1 MEKLKSKIRNF
12 LIDLNPD
19 ILNAIKFGNM
29 MPLLLKNFF
38 VYEIVKEIKLEN
50 NSYEKEIKNFYLD
63 HKISDK
69 EALLNYLRLRRLTI
83 KELHNK
89 ILLDLKIFNF
99 AKKNFGAQLK
109 EHFLKRK
116 EFLDKYRFNILRV
129 KDKDFANELYFQ
141 IDNKE
146 SDFLKLS
153 ETHSF
158 YSDLYPKGI
167 YGPIN
172 LKGIN
177 PIIQNK
183 LLNSDIGNLIEPFQ
197 VDEWWIIIR
206 LLEKKDAKLDKQTIR
221 IMFSELFENYI
232 QESVKTFI
240 EENSN
245 LIEFRTQ

>member
-1 MEKLKSKIRNF
+1 MEQLKSKIRNF

-109 EHFLKRK
+109 EHFLKSH
-116 EFLDKYRFNILRV
+116 L
-129 KDKDFANELYFQ
+129 
-141 IDNKE
+141 
-146 SDFLKLS
+146 
-153 ETHSF
+153 
-158 YSDLYPKGI
+158 
-167 YGPIN
+167 
-172 LKGIN
+172 
-177 PIIQNK
+177 
-183 LLNSDIGNLIEPFQ
+183 
-197 VDEWWIIIR
+197 
-206 LLEKKDAKLDKQTIR
+206 
-221 IMFSELFENYI
+221 MF
-232 QESVKTFI
+232 
-240 EENSN
+240 
-245 LIEFRTQ
+245 